1 MAVSIALSINYEES
15 PVNSSRKST
24 SQFCTGGE
32 FTRQGGGG
40 ECGQPHNGPKNGWQR
55 ERGTTP
61 CRADLTEGHQ
71 VLRDAPG
78 FSHGEVSRCLRSRQ
92 SIWCSPQGWDTPG
105 FSHGEEVTR
114 LSRQDQSVSGRQTPP
129 GGTFRTFL
137 SPSPFL
143 AHISPPRVRRFMG
156 HSLLGCGPSGSQVIS
171 RWSFLYL
178 S

>member
-1 MAVSIALSINYEES
+1 MRCRGTATMALWDKTDASSTPYEKTFPSKGMGGRACGIAPPLHPRATPRLMCKVKKAVS
-15 PVNSSRKST
+15 
-24 SQFCTGGE
+24 
-32 FTRQGGGG
+32 
-40 ECGQPHNGPKNGWQR
+40 
-55 ERGTTP
+55 
-61 CRADLTEGHQ
+61 GHQ
-71 VLRDAPG
+71 ILRDAPG